1 MQVKLPFHRGPLK
14 AVVLREEIAS
24 SRLSLEAKIGQ
35 FQLEEERERSRE
47 CLWFKYWI

>member
-35 FQLEEERERSRE
+35 FQLDEERERSRE
-47 CLWFKYWI
+47 CLWFKY